1 MPLLGRNAVILKGT
15 TEIGYCTSV
24 SVSIDVN
31 LIKEYYISG
40 TSPDKPAFLASG
52 NKSFKVSIKR
62 AYVDNAHANDVLAG
76 TAVTIEVRPEGT
88 GTGKPKIT
96 LSNVVFSS
104 WEMSI
109 EQDGVIMESI
119 KGEGT
124 NIAWGTQ

>member
-1 MPLLGRNAVILKGT
+1 MGT
-15 TEIGYCTSV
+15 TEIGNCSSV
-24 SVSIDVN
+24 SVSIDAA

-62 AYVDNAHANDVLAG
+62 AYVDGTYASDVLGG
-76 TAVTIEVRPEGT
+76 TAVTIEVRPQGT
-88 GTGKPKIT
+88 GTGLPKIT
-96 LSNVVFSS
+96 LSNVILNS
-104 WEMSI
+104 WDMSI
-109 EQDGVIMESI
+109 EQAGVILENI